1 MIKRLSAAL
10 IYHSY
15 GPSTPAWSDNKIFMK
30 KGLSFPGFAIVLCIS
45 MAFFASCKP
54 QELKVVQGPFTPTVE
69 SLNKYQAPDWFRD
82 AKLGFWAHWGPQAVP
97 RQGDW
102 YARNMYIQGSR
113 QNKYHVEHYG
123 PPSKFGYKDIIALFK
138 AEKWEPDKLMAL
150 YKKAGAKYFVAMA
163 SHHDNFF
170 EWNSKINPF
179 NSVNMGPKK
188 DMVALWQ
195 AAAKKEGLH
204 FGVSE
209 HTGASYR
216 WFQSSQASD
225 TTGPLKGIPYDGANR
240 KYRALYHDKI
250 DSVNPYKPGNWFL
263 ISDDLK
269 RDWYYKVKELV
280 DTYHPDLL
288 YSDAP
293 FGWGDISTSMLANF
307 YNGNITAN
315 GGKLEAVYN
324 SKDTKPGQGVMFVED
339 LERSVKDD
347 GSPVP
352 WQTDTSI
359 GDWFYRTGQRY
370 KTSTQVIQ
378 MLVDIVSKNGNLL
391 LNIVQTPEGDLEP
404 DVIKIL
410 DEIGEWTGVYG
421 EGIYGSRPWKVW
433 GEKPADAPVI
443 PFSRFN
449 TERRIAES
457 YSAKDIRFTIKEETL
472 YAFCLATPTEDLKIV
487 SLGKKSKYEVKDIA
501 SVEMVGSDQKIVW
514 KQEDSALVIKKLATP
529 PSGYVQV
536 PAFRIKFK

>member
-1 MIKRLSAAL
+1 MKNMLIKTAISLIFVSATLMQAVAQTND
-10 IYHSY
+10 
-15 GPSTPAWSDNKIFMK
+15 P
-30 KGLSFPGFAIVLCIS
+30 
-45 MAFFASCKP
+45 
-54 QELKVVQGPFTPTVE
+54 LKVIPGRFKPSEE
-69 SLNKYQAPDWFRD
+69 SLKQYQAPQWFRD
-82 AKLGFWAHWGPQAVP
+82 AKFGIWAHWGPQAVP

-102 YARNMYIQGSR
+102 YARNMYIQGSK
-113 QNKYHVEHYG
+113 QYKYHVANYG
-123 PPSKFGYKDIIALFK
+123 HPSQFGYKDIIALWK
-138 AEKWEPDKLMAL
+138 AEKWDPEKLMAL

-188 DMVALWQ
+188 DMVGTWQ
-195 AAAKKEGLH
+195 KAAKKEGLH

-216 WFQSSQASD
+216 WFQSSHGAD
-225 TTGPLKGIPYDGANR
+225 TSGAMKGIPYDGANP
-240 KYRALYHDKI
+240 KYAALYHDKI
-250 DSVNPYKPGNWFL
+250 DGVDPYKPGDWFN

-293 FGWGDISTSMLANF
+293 FNWGDISTSMLANF
-307 YNGNITAN
+307 YNGNMAAN

-339 LERSVKDD
+339 LERSVKDG
-347 GSPVP
+347 GSTVP

-359 GDWFYRTGQRY
+359 GDWFFRTGQKY
-370 KTSTQVIQ
+370 KSSTEIMQ

-404 DVIKIL
+404 EVMNTL
-410 DEIGEWTGVYG
+410 DELAAWTAANG

-433 GEKPADAPVI
+433 GEKPADKPAVK
-443 PFSRFN
+443 FERFN
-449 TERRIAES
+449 NETKVQ
-457 YSAKDIRFTIKEETL
+457 YSAKDIRFTAKGNTL
-472 YAFCLATPTEDLKIV
+472 YAYCLGTPDAAIKII
-487 SLGKKSKYEVKDIA
+487 SLGKKSPYQVA
-501 SVEMVGSDQKIVW
+501 SVASVQLMGSTEKLQW
-514 KQEDSALVIKKLATP
+514 KQDDDALIINKPNQLPAWQVIGFKVTFKK
-529 PSGYVQV
+529 
-536 PAFRIKFK
+536 